1 MITKITH
8 FIKEEIWL
16 VRDHN
21 LGRIHAIAIKILRIV
36 LLSIQGFVKDLCP
49 LRASALTLFTLL
61 SIVPVIALLFGIAKG
76 FGFEKILKQ
85 RLLEQTADQ
94 DTVMLQLIEFSEKML
109 ANTKGGVVAGIGVV
123 LLFWVVIKVLGNIEV
138 SFNHIWKIP
147 KNRALTRK
155 ITDYLSIMMLA
166 PVLLIASGS
175 LTVFVETQLT
185 WLMGVIRLP
194 DYGTKIVLYS
204 LSFSPM
210 LIMATLF
217 SFMFIFMP
225 NRKINFKAGL
235 IAGIVTGVFYQWI
248 QWAYLDL
255 QLGASSYNAIYGS
268 FAALPLFLIWVQLVW
283 FIVLFGCEISFYI
296 QNYVS
301 YCHNEKFS
309 DLSLSFKKIIALQI
323 MHLLVNGF
331 SKGNKAL
338 NAESISE
345 QLHLP
350 MPIVQ
355 KTLFS
360 LLDGGL
366 IVELKVEEG
375 QSMLYQPAY
384 DINVLSISSVI
395 NALESTGRNQLPE
408 TINIEP
414 FSSLPQEWQTLLD
427 DSNCNH
433 LLKDI

>member
-1 MITKITH
+1 M
-8 FIKEEIWL
+8 
-16 VRDHN
+16 
-21 LGRIHAIAIKILRIV
+21 
-36 LLSIQGFVKDLCP
+36 
-49 LRASALTLFTLL
+49 
-61 SIVPVIALLFGIAKG
+61 
-76 FGFEKILKQ
+76 
-85 RLLEQTADQ
+85 
-94 DTVMLQLIEFSEKML
+94 
-109 ANTKGGVVAGIGVV
+109 
-123 LLFWVVIKVLGNIEV
+123 
-138 SFNHIWKIP
+138 
-147 KNRALTRK
+147 
-155 ITDYLSIMMLA
+155 MMLA
-166 PVLLIASGS
+166 PILLIASGS

-185 WLMGVIRLP
+185 WVMGVINLP
-194 DYGTKIVLYS
+194 DFGTKIVLYS
-204 LSFSPM
+204 LNFSPM
-210 LIMATLF
+210 LIMAMLF

-235 IAGIVTGVFYQWI
+235 IAGIVTGVFYQWL

-283 FIVLFGCEISFYI
+283 FIVLFGCETSFYI

-366 IVELKVEEG
+366 IVELNVEEG

-414 FSSLPQEWQTLLD
+414 FSSLPQEWQTLFD

>member
-194 DYGTKIVLYS
+194 DYGTKIVL
-204 LSFSPM
+204 
-210 LIMATLF
+210 
-217 SFMFIFMP
+217 
-225 NRKINFKAGL
+225 
-235 IAGIVTGVFYQWI
+235 
-248 QWAYLDL
+248 
-255 QLGASSYNAIYGS
+255 
-268 FAALPLFLIWVQLVW
+268 
-283 FIVLFGCEISFYI
+283 
-296 QNYVS
+296 
-301 YCHNEKFS
+301 
-309 DLSLSFKKIIALQI
+309 
-323 MHLLVNGF
+323 
-331 SKGNKAL
+331 
-338 NAESISE
+338 
-345 QLHLP
+345 
-350 MPIVQ
+350 
-355 KTLFS
+355 KT
-360 LLDGGL
+360 
-366 IVELKVEEG
+366 
-375 QSMLYQPAY
+375 
-384 DINVLSISSVI
+384 
-395 NALESTGRNQLPE
+395 
-408 TINIEP
+408 
-414 FSSLPQEWQTLLD
+414 
-427 DSNCNH
+427 
-433 LLKDI
+433 